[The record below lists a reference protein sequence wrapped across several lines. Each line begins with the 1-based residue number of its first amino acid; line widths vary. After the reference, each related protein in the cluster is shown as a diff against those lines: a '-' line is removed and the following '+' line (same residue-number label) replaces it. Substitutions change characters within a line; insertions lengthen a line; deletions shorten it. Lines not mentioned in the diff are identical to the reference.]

1 MEAKPLKAIPEEAAA
16 PTTAKTPDR
25 VTSDVPKTKP
35 ATAKNP
41 GRVASGKR
49 LAERNRL
56 AREAKK
62 KKPKHKNLL
71 QITPIQIK

>member
-1 MEAKPLKAIPEEAAA
+1 MYTMTTQTLETIPAAA
-16 PTTAKTPDR
+16 PER

-35 ATAKNP
+35 AINP
-41 GRVASGKR
+41 DSVAFGKK

-62 KKPKHKNLL
+62 QAEDCMNMIGTF
-71 QITPIQIK
+71 QAF